1 MQSESTEM
9 TFISV
14 WRQTLAYLLRYYEE
28 RRGDL
33 RAFFVSLFIFFMGLN
48 MFCYWWALLS
58 AYPGEF
64 REEPVHYFLLQFP
77 VGFLGAVF
85 DSLSFFATIWIARRA
100 LRTISTRS
108 YLCHL
113 GIDLVIAVVATG
125 WILMV
130 FSVSGWL
137 VSYIQFSPESL
148 AERTSEYGGRLEA
161 ALRNPLRHWRNVYFG
176 IIIGISAMLPTLT
189 HIGLSMYSV
198 TRFLRQRAQPIQET
212 AI

>member
-1 MQSESTEM
+1 MAL
-9 TFISV
+9 SV
-14 WRQTLAYLLRYYEE
+14 AECQKMVAAAKEAGTVLAVGQNTRRMARYRKAAELIQDGSRSCTPMLGRNRTS
-28 RRGDL
+28 RRS
-33 RAFFVSLFIFFMGLN
+33 VLFWPL
-48 MFCYWWALLS
+48 
-58 AYPGEF
+58 
-64 REEPVHYFLLQFP
+64 
-77 VGFLGAVF
+77 F
-85 DSLSFFATIWIARRA
+85 DSLSFFVTIWIARRA

-176 IIIGISAMLPTLT
+176 ILIGISAMLPTLT

-198 TRFLRQRAQPIQET
+198 TRFLRQRAQPLQET